1 MTSVAI
7 LAVGTVFGLLAA
19 WRSIAKNGQMP
30 VIDPSIEQHWLVRVL
45 DAHPRLA
52 ALVARRLNPKSLGG
66 LLLTVSVATIFALS
80 LVAGWVFDTLDN
92 GGGFAQF
99 DEAIAEWGAA
109 NATDLSTF
117 TLNLITDLGGTLVVT
132 IVTLGV
138 ALYGWWRH
146 RNFHVA
152 WFLIAVVVTQAL
164 VNNGLKWLIDR
175 ERPSVSQ
182 LASWAGS
189 SFPSGHSAA
198 AAATYAGV
206 ALVLGLAASPR
217 ARAWL
222 AGTAIAVAMAVAATR
237 ALLGVHWLTDVIA
250 GLAVGWACF
259 IACAVVFGG
268 RLMTFGEPLASRAQR
283 TSAPTVQAE
292 TASP

>member
-7 LAVGTVFGLLAA
+7 LAVGTVSGLLAA
-19 WRSIAKNGQMP
+19 WRSIAKHGQMP
-30 VIDPSIEQHWLVRVL
+30 VIDPNIETHWLVRAL
-45 DAHPRLA
+45 DHHPRLA
-52 ALVARRLNPKSLGG
+52 ALIARRLDPKSIGG
-66 LLLTVSVATIFALS
+66 LLLTVSVVAIFALS

-109 NATDLSTF
+109 NATDLSTV
-117 TLNLITDLGGTLVVT
+117 TLNLITDLGGTLVVSV
-132 IVTLGV
+132 VTLVV

-146 RNFHVA
+146 RNVHVA
-152 WFLIAVVVTQAL
+152 LFLVAVVVSQAL

-206 ALVLGLAASPR
+206 ALVVGLAASPR
-217 ARAWL
+217 MRAWL
-222 AGTAIAVAMAVAATR
+222 AAAAIATAMAVAATR
-237 ALLGVHWLTDVIA
+237 ALLGVHWLTDVVA

-259 IACAVVFGG
+259 VASAVVFGG
-268 RLMTFGEPLASRAQR
+268 RMMTFGEPIASRAER
-283 TSAPTVQAE
+283 RSTHTIQAG
-292 TASP
+292 TASS